1 MKFIEITKYNRGKKI
16 LLKTGIVFLD
26 NVAMKDNPIDISQP
40 TACIKLT
47 VRNRTQN
54 EKYVK
59 KYILIK
65 YSFSLVKLVN

>member
-1 MKFIEITKYNRGKKI
+1 MKFIEITKYNREKKI
-16 LLKTGIVFLD
+16 LLKIGRVIFD
-26 NVAMKDNPIDISQP
+26 NIAIKDNLIHISLP
-40 TACIKLT
+40 TACVKLT

-65 YSFSLVKLVN
+65 NSFSLVKLVN